1 MKKFVTLDQTE
12 LQEEPLNEQQL
23 QEHIE
28 SDPNMLDL
36 GASGLKVLQSQ
47 KQTPRGRLD
56 LLLEADHNE
65 RYVVEIQLGEPDP
78 SHIIRLIEYWEVE
91 SRNDMDYTYY
101 AVLVAENII
110 QGRHFNVLNVLKR
123 HGLPLVAVNVTA
135 VKQADGV
142 IGLSFSRVLD
152 SFEETEDGDS
162 LQEPASEESWT
173 DHHGEDIAELAK
185 KMCQKFGVHP
195 NFTRNYVGM
204 EDPEK
209 GRNARCK
216 IYGRKRNRAIEL
228 RFVLSKSAELDKAI
242 EEQGFEPDYR
252 RGAYWIQIGGD
263 ADLEKHASF
272 LTQMYRKAVSGKAS
286 GDTTEEGD
294 VAE

>member
-1 MKKFVTLDQTE
+1 MKFVTLNKTE
-12 LQEEPLNEQQL
+12 LQEEILNEQQL

-28 SDPNMLDL
+28 SNLDMLDL
-36 GASGLKVLQSQ
+36 GASGLKVLASQ
-47 KQTPRGRLD
+47 KQTSHGRLD
-56 LLLEADHNE
+56 LLLEADHYE
-65 RYVVEIQLGEPDP
+65 RYVVEIQLGQPDP
-78 SHIIRLIEYWEVE
+78 SHIIRLIEYWEE
-91 SRNDMDYTYY
+91 SRSSDLDYTYY
-101 AVLVAENII
+101 AVLVAENIM
-110 QGRHFNVLNVLKR
+110 QGRHIKVLNVLKR

-135 VKQADGV
+135 VKQADSV

-185 KMCQKFGVHP
+185 KMCQKFGVAP

-216 IYGRKRNRAIEL
+216 IFGRKRNRAIEL
-228 RFVLSKSAELDKAI
+228 RFVLSKSAELDKEI
-242 EEQGFEPDYR
+242 EAQGFKPDYR
-252 RGAYWIQIGGD
+252 RHSYWIQIGSN

-272 LTQMYRKAVSGKAS
+272 LTQMYRKAISGKAS

>member
-1 MKKFVTLDQTE
+1 MPFVTLNTIE
-12 LQEEPLNEQQL
+12 LQEGILNEQQL

-28 SDPNMLDL
+28 SNPDMLDL
-36 GASGLKVLQSQ
+36 GASGLKVLHSQ
-47 KQTPRGRLD
+47 KPTRHGRLD
-56 LLLEADHNE
+56 LLLESDYNE

-78 SHIIRLIEYWEVE
+78 SHIIRLIEYWEAE
-91 SRNDMDYTYY
+91 WRDPDYTYY

-110 QGRHFNVLNVLKR
+110 QGRHFNVLKVLKR
-123 HGLPLVAVNVTA
+123 HGLPLVAINVTA
-135 VKQADGV
+135 VEQENGDT
-142 IGLSFSRVLD
+142 GLVFSRVLD
-152 SFEETEDGDS
+152 SFDEAEEADPS
-162 LQEPASEESWT
+162 KEPANEESWT
-173 DHHGEDIAELAK
+173 DHHGEDIAALAK
-185 KMCQKFGVHP
+185 QMCQKFGVNP

-216 IYGRKRNRAIEL
+216 IFGRKRNRAIEL
-228 RFVLSKSAELDKAI
+228 RFVLSKSAELDKEI
-242 EEQGFEPDYR
+242 EAQGFKPDYR
-252 RGAYWIQIGGD
+252 RHSYWIQIGNN